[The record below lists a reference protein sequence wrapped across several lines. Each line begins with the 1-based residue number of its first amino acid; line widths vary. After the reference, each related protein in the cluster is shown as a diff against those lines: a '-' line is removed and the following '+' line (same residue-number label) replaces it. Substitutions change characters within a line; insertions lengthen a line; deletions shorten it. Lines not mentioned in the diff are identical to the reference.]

1 MTTGNQSLQFGDYTV
16 TIVVSDPPW
25 YQNCFIVQKGQG
37 GEQVVIDP
45 GAEPS
50 RVVEQ
55 IEANGGKATDVLLTH
70 GHPDHIS
77 GVRGGQDALD
87 IPCHAHPDEK
97 PVLDQATSMAAMM
110 MGMQLQAP
118 KDLQYFDADA
128 PLNVLGD
135 EVRVIH
141 TPGHTPG
148 GVCFVFDGFAFTGD
162 TLFNHGVGR
171 TDLPGGNGQTL
182 FASITRFLSEVPDD
196 TVLFSGH
203 GPHWTAGEASQ
214 WWKQAF

>member
-77 GVRGGQDALD
+77 GVRGCKTLWIFPAMP
-87 IPCHAHPDEK
+87 IPMK
-97 PVLDQATSMAAMM
+97 NR
-110 MGMQLQAP
+110 
-118 KDLQYFDADA
+118 FWI
-128 PLNVLGD
+128 
-135 EVRVIH
+135 R
-141 TPGHTPG
+141 
-148 GVCFVFDGFAFTGD
+148 
-162 TLFNHGVGR
+162 
-171 TDLPGGNGQTL
+171 LPPWL
-182 FASITRFLSEVPDD
+182 R
-196 TVLFSGH
+196 
-203 GPHWTAGEASQ
+203 
-214 WWKQAF
+214 

>member
-16 TIVVSDPPW
+16 TIVVSEPPW
-25 YQNCFIVQKGQG
+25 YQNCFIVQKGKEGDQI
-37 GEQVVIDP
+37 VIDP
-45 GAEPS
+45 GANPA
-50 RVVEQ
+50 RVLEQ
-55 IEANGGKATDVLLTH
+55 IAASGGKATDVLLTH

-77 GVRGGQDALD
+77 GVRGVQDDLN
-87 IPCHAHPDEK
+87 IPCHAHSDEK
-97 PVLDQATSMAAMM
+97 PVLDQAVSMASMM
-110 MGMQLQAP
+110 MGMQLEEP
-118 KDLQYFDADA
+118 KDLQFFEGEPTLKFLDSD
-128 PLNVLGD
+128 VKT
-135 EVRVIH
+135 VH

-182 FASITRFLSEVPDD
+182 FESITRFLDEVPEE

-203 GPHWTAGEASQ
+203 GPHWTAGEASM
-214 WWKQAF
+214 WWKAAF